1 MIKMKKINILI
12 ALFAIVSVSISCDD
26 YEDYDT
32 DRGNI
37 VGFITKER
45 NINNIPEGGTK
56 SATVDLFMTDLSN
69 VDRTFSIVAVSSLTD
84 PETAAENY
92 TFDDT
97 VTFPANTREA
107 SITVTG
113 IDNSIEGEEYFAL
126 SVQAEGDVISGG
138 IVSVRVRN

>member
-1 MIKMKKINILI
+1 MKKVNILI
-12 ALFAIVSVSISCDD
+12 ALLAIAIFTVSCESYDD
-26 YEDYDT
+26 YNT
-32 DRGNI
+32 DRKNV

-45 NINNIPEGGTK
+45 AINNIPEGGTK

-69 VDRTFSIVAVSSLTD
+69 VDRTFNIIDVPALSEPA
-84 PETAAENY
+84 TARENY
-92 TFDDT
+92 TFDAT
-97 VTFPANTREA
+97 VTFLANTREA

-126 SVQAEGDVISGG
+126 AVEGEGDVVSGG